1 VILYTTYDLLTREK
15 LLGHIV
21 VSLRLIFRIVT
32 PQQRLIPGGD
42 RFLTYVQ
49 RFDIVPQLNSSISGS
64 NNLRGT
70 FPEPSTSL
78 YLLKKGKRSNGI
90 VIGDILPLDQIR
102 CLADIVPRFGQAAN
116 RTLTKDNSIEYST
129 EYWLNKYFNKE
140 LFWSLSL

>member
-1 VILYTTYDLLTREK
+1 MFKFFLIHNK
-15 LLGHIV
+15 KLGHVV
-21 VSLRLIFRIVT
+21 VSLQLIFRIVT
-32 PQQRLIPGGD
+32 TQQRLIPGGD

-49 RFDIVPQLNSSISGS
+49 RFDIVPQVNSSVSRS
-64 NNLRGT
+64 NNLRGA

-78 YLLKKGKRSNGI
+78 YILRKGKCSNGR

-102 CLADIVPRFGQAAN
+102 VLADIVPRFGESAN
-116 RTLTKDNSIEYST
+116 RTLTKNNSTAYST